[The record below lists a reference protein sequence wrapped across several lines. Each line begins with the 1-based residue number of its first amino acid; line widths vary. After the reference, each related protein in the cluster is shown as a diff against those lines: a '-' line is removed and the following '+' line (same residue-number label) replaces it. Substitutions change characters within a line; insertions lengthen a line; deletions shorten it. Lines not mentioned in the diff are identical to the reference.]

1 VKALTQ
7 EQIDGLTEGIKNNEP
22 QKALAKRLKLGLSTV
37 ARWKRK
43 MKKGDFP
50 EDVGRKYKRNTRKL
64 LLNTIK
70 ELLETNPTFFRRVLD
85 VMAEE

>member
-1 VKALTQ
+1 
-7 EQIDGLTEGIKNNEP
+7 
-22 QKALAKRLKLGLSTV
+22 
-37 ARWKRK
+37 